1 MTDESWRRNKNVK
14 TARIYP
20 DNAEIYDGL
29 LRLKNNNMDFNTL
42 EQNSIA
48 LQMDYVQDVY
58 QIYYPENIF
67 RFIKE
72 RLTEIHRGKVLK
84 LSLFLVLTI

>member
-1 MTDESWRRNKNVK
+1 
-14 TARIYP
+14 
-20 DNAEIYDGL
+20 
-29 LRLKNNNMDFNTL
+29 MDFNTL

-58 QIYYPENIF
+58 QIYYREDIL

-72 RLTEIHRGKVLK
+72 RLEEIHRGKVLK
-84 LSLFLVLTI
+84 LSLFLVLTV